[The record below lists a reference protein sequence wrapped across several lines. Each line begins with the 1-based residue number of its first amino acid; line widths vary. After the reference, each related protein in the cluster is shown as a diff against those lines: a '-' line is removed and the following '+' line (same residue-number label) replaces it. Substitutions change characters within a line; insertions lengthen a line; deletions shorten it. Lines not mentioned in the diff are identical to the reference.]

1 MIAMQNFQL
10 KGGQDDDLGHCVKN
24 LDQEP
29 RKKALKTDNLKKR
42 IYAQPLGRN
51 QAEVSYT
58 HRKQKKLLVQI
69 NGSIQDRT
77 GDLL

>member
-1 MIAMQNFQL
+1 VFSPKKAWSRGEDHDRDAEL
-10 KGGQDDDLGHCVKN
+10 SVTKGGQDDDLGHCVKN

-51 QAEVSYT
+51 QAEVFY
-58 HRKQKKLLVQI
+58 RKQKNCWSK
-69 NGSIQDRT
+69 
-77 GDLL
+77 